1 MRSGGQHGE
10 SEAGNEDTMVIRQVF
25 TPILIAASLVLL
37 ISFAIRASFGVFQIP
52 IANDLGW
59 FRTEFSL
66 AIAIQNLSWGIATP
80 FFGAF
85 AEKLGDRK
93 AIFVGVL
100 IYALGLALSS
110 IATTASGHQMLE
122 ILVGVGIAG
131 TGFGVVLGV
140 VGRASSDQH
149 RSLALGITTAAGSA
163 GQIIGPPL
171 TQYLLHSMA
180 WQDVFLFYS
189 GLVLL
194 ALLSLPFLKAPPK
207 VSKSELEESLSRILN
222 IAVRD
227 PSYIL
232 IFVGFF
238 SCGFQLAF
246 ITAHF
251 PAFVTEACATIDPNG
266 LLAKMGIRDT
276 ADLGAFSIAV
286 IGVFNI
292 FGTITAGALGGRYPK
307 RLLLAGIYMAR
318 TVLFSWFILTPM
330 TPVTVLIFSSLIGSL
345 WLATVPL
352 TSGLVAYIY
361 GLKYMGTLY
370 GLVFLSH
377 QVGSFVGVWLGG
389 DFYDRFGSYDVVW
402 WVGVGTGLLSAVVHL
417 PVREMPINDRLATT
431 QPHHSG

>member
-1 MRSGGQHGE
+1 MKGPEMMSSRH
-10 SEAGNEDTMVIRQVF
+10 VF

-66 AIAIQNLSWGIATP
+66 AIAIQNLAWGIATP
-80 FFGAF
+80 LFGAF

-93 AIFVGVL
+93 AVVVGVL
-100 IYALGLALSS
+100 VYALGLALSS
-110 IATTASGHQMLE
+110 MASTATSHQLLE

-131 TGFGVVLGV
+131 TGFGVILGV
-140 VGRASSDQH
+140 VGRAASDET

-163 GQIIGPPL
+163 GQIVGPPL
-171 TQYLLHSMA
+171 TQYLLNA
-180 WQDVFLFYS
+180 TTWQTVFLMYA
-189 GLVLL
+189 GVILL
-194 ALLSLPFLKAPPK
+194 ALLALPFMKAPPK
-207 VSKSELEESLSRILN
+207 VSAQGLEQSLSKILN

-227 PSYIL
+227 PSYAL
-232 IFVGFF
+232 IFIGFF

-246 ITAHF
+246 VTAHF

-266 LLAKMGIRDT
+266 ILAKMGVRDT
-276 ADLGAFSIAV
+276 ADLGAVSIAV
-286 IGVFNI
+286 IGLFNI
-292 FGTITAGALGGRYPK
+292 IGTVTAGALGGRYSK
-307 RLLLAGIYMAR
+307 RLLLAWIYLGR
-318 TVLFSWFILTPM
+318 TVLSAWFILMPM
-330 TPVTVLIFSSLIGSL
+330 TPTTVLVFSAVMGSL

-377 QVGSFVGVWLGG
+377 QIGSFVGVWLGG
-389 DFYDRFGSYDVVW
+389 DFYDRFGSYEIVW
-402 WVGVGTGLLSAVVHL
+402 WVGVGTGLLSAIVHL
-417 PVREMPINDRLATT
+417 PVKEMPYQSRA
-431 QPHHSG
+431 QAA

>member
-1 MRSGGQHGE
+1 MMS
-10 SEAGNEDTMVIRQVF
+10 RQVF

-66 AIAIQNLSWGIATP
+66 AIAIQNLAWGIATP
-80 FFGAF
+80 LFGAF

-93 AIFVGVL
+93 AILVGVV
-100 IYALGLALSS
+100 IYALGLSLSS
-110 IATTASGHQMLE
+110 IATTASSHQMLE

-140 VGRASSDQH
+140 VGRAASDEH

-163 GQIIGPPL
+163 GQIVGPPL
-171 TQYLLHSMA
+171 TQYLLNSMP
-180 WQDVFLFYS
+180 WQNVFLFYS
-189 GLVLL
+189 GLILL
-194 ALLSLPFLKAPPK
+194 ALLSLPFLKAPAK
-207 VSKSELEESLSRILN
+207 ASKNEIEQSLARIVN
-222 IAVRD
+222 IAIRD
-227 PSYIL
+227 PSYLL
-232 IFVGFF
+232 IFIGFF

-266 LLAKMGIRDT
+266 ILAKLGVKDT
-276 ADLGAFSIAV
+276 ADLGAISIAV

-292 FGTITAGALGGRYPK
+292 IGTITAGALGGKYSK

-318 TVLFSWFILTPM
+318 TLLFSWFILTPM

-361 GLKYMGTLY
+361 GLRYMGTLY

-377 QVGSFVGVWLGG
+377 QIGGFVGVWLGG
-389 DFYDRFGSYDVVW
+389 DFYDRFGSYEVVW
-402 WVGVGTGLLSAVVHL
+402 WVGVGTGLLSAIVHL
-417 PVREMPINDRLATT
+417 PVKETPYQSRL
-431 QPHHSG
+431 QVV

>member
-1 MRSGGQHGE
+1 MMS
-10 SEAGNEDTMVIRQVF
+10 SRQVF

-66 AIAIQNLSWGIATP
+66 AIAIQNLAWGIATP
-80 FFGAF
+80 LFGAF

-93 AIFVGVL
+93 AVVVGVL
-100 IYALGLALSS
+100 VYALGLALSS
-110 IATTASGHQMLE
+110 MASTATSHQLLE

-131 TGFGVVLGV
+131 TGFGVILGV
-140 VGRASSDQH
+140 VGRAASDET

-163 GQIIGPPL
+163 GQIVGPPL
-171 TQYLLHSMA
+171 TQYLLNA
-180 WQDVFLFYS
+180 TTWQTVFLMYA
-189 GLVLL
+189 GVILL
-194 ALLSLPFLKAPPK
+194 ALLALPFMKAPPR
-207 VSKSELEESLSRILN
+207 VSAQGLEQSLSKILN

-227 PSYIL
+227 PSYAL
-232 IFVGFF
+232 IFIGFF

-246 ITAHF
+246 VTAHF

-266 LLAKMGIRDT
+266 ILAKMGVRDT
-276 ADLGAFSIAV
+276 ADLGAVSIAV
-286 IGVFNI
+286 IGIFNI
-292 FGTITAGALGGRYPK
+292 IGTVTAGALGGRFSK
-307 RLLLAGIYMAR
+307 RLLLASIYFAR
-318 TVLFSWFILTPM
+318 TLLFAWFILTPM
-330 TPVTVLIFSSLIGSL
+330 TSVTVIIFSIFIGSL

-377 QVGSFVGVWLGG
+377 QIGSFVGVWLGG
-389 DFYDRFGSYDVVW
+389 DFYDRFGSYEIVW
-402 WVGVGTGLLSAVVHL
+402 WVGVGTGLLSAIVHL
-417 PVREMPINDRLATT
+417 PVKEMPYQSREQAA
-431 QPHHSG
+431 

>member
-1 MRSGGQHGE
+1 MMS
-10 SEAGNEDTMVIRQVF
+10 SRQVF

-66 AIAIQNLSWGIATP
+66 AIAIQNLAWGIATP
-80 FFGAF
+80 LFGAF

-93 AIFVGVL
+93 AVVVGVL
-100 IYALGLALSS
+100 VYALGLALSS
-110 IATTASGHQMLE
+110 MASTATSHQLLE

-131 TGFGVVLGV
+131 TGFGVILGI
-140 VGRASSDQH
+140 VGRAASDET

-163 GQIIGPPL
+163 GQIVGPPL
-171 TQYLLHSMA
+171 TQYLLNA
-180 WQDVFLFYS
+180 TTWQTVFLMYA
-189 GLVLL
+189 GVILL
-194 ALLSLPFLKAPPK
+194 ALLALPFMKAPPR
-207 VSKSELEESLSRILN
+207 VSAQGLEQSLSKILN

-227 PSYIL
+227 PSYAL
-232 IFVGFF
+232 IFIGFF

-246 ITAHF
+246 VTAHF

-266 LLAKMGIRDT
+266 ILAKMGVRDT

-286 IGVFNI
+286 IGIFNI
-292 FGTITAGALGGRYPK
+292 IGTVTAGALGGRFSK
-307 RLLLAGIYMAR
+307 RLLLASIYFAR
-318 TVLFSWFILTPM
+318 TLLFAWFILTPM
-330 TPVTVLIFSSLIGSL
+330 TPVTVIIFSIFIGSL

-377 QVGSFVGVWLGG
+377 QIGGFVGVWLGG
-389 DFYDRFGSYDVVW
+389 DFYDRFGSYEIVW
-402 WVGVGTGLLSAVVHL
+402 WVGVGTGLLSAIVHL
-417 PVREMPINDRLATT
+417 PVREMPYQSREQAA
-431 QPHHSG
+431 

>member
-1 MRSGGQHGE
+1 MS
-10 SEAGNEDTMVIRQVF
+10 SRQVF

-66 AIAIQNLSWGIATP
+66 AIAIQNLAWGIATP
-80 FFGAF
+80 LFGAF

-93 AIFVGVL
+93 AVVVGVL
-100 IYALGLALSS
+100 VYALGLALSS
-110 IATTASGHQMLE
+110 MASTATSHQLLE

-131 TGFGVVLGV
+131 TGFGVILGI
-140 VGRASSDQH
+140 VGRAASDET

-163 GQIIGPPL
+163 GQIVGPPL
-171 TQYLLHSMA
+171 TQYLLNA
-180 WQDVFLFYS
+180 TTWQTVFLMYA
-189 GLVLL
+189 GVILL
-194 ALLSLPFLKAPPK
+194 ALLALPFMKAPPR
-207 VSKSELEESLSRILN
+207 VSAQGLEQSLSKILN

-227 PSYIL
+227 PSYAL
-232 IFVGFF
+232 IFIGFF

-246 ITAHF
+246 VTAHF

-266 LLAKMGIRDT
+266 ILAKMGVRDT

-286 IGVFNI
+286 IGIFNI
-292 FGTITAGALGGRYPK
+292 IGTVTAGALGGRFSK
-307 RLLLAGIYMAR
+307 RLLLASIYFAR
-318 TVLFSWFILTPM
+318 TVLFAWFILTPM
-330 TPVTVLIFSSLIGSL
+330 TPVTVIIFSIFIGSL

-377 QVGSFVGVWLGG
+377 QIGGFVGVWLGG
-389 DFYDRFGSYDVVW
+389 DFYDRFGSYEIVW
-402 WVGVGTGLLSAVVHL
+402 WVGVGTGLLSAIVHL
-417 PVREMPINDRLATT
+417 PVKEMPYQSREQAA
-431 QPHHSG
+431 

>member
-1 MRSGGQHGE
+1 MMSSRH
-10 SEAGNEDTMVIRQVF
+10 VF

-66 AIAIQNLSWGIATP
+66 AIAIQNLAWGIATP
-80 FFGAF
+80 LFGAF

-93 AIFVGVL
+93 AVVVGVL
-100 IYALGLALSS
+100 VYALGLALSS
-110 IATTASGHQMLE
+110 MASTATSHQLLE

-131 TGFGVVLGV
+131 TGFGVILGV
-140 VGRASSDQH
+140 VGRAASDET

-163 GQIIGPPL
+163 GQIVGPPL
-171 TQYLLHSMA
+171 TQYLLNA
-180 WQDVFLFYS
+180 TTWQTVFLMYA
-189 GLVLL
+189 GVILL
-194 ALLSLPFLKAPPK
+194 ALLALPFMKAPPR
-207 VSKSELEESLSRILN
+207 VSAQGLEQSLSKILN

-227 PSYIL
+227 PSYAL
-232 IFVGFF
+232 IFIGFF

-246 ITAHF
+246 VTAHF

-266 LLAKMGIRDT
+266 ILAKMGVRDT
-276 ADLGAFSIAV
+276 ADLGAVSIAV
-286 IGVFNI
+286 IGLFNI
-292 FGTITAGALGGRYPK
+292 IGTVTAGALGGRYSK
-307 RLLLAGIYMAR
+307 RLLLAWIYLGR
-318 TVLFSWFILTPM
+318 TVLSAWFILMPM
-330 TPVTVLIFSSLIGSL
+330 TPTTVLVFSAVMGSL

-377 QVGSFVGVWLGG
+377 QIGSFVGVWLGG
-389 DFYDRFGSYDVVW
+389 DFYDRFGSYEMVW
-402 WVGVGTGLLSAVVHL
+402 WVGVGTGLLSAIVHL
-417 PVREMPINDRLATT
+417 PVKEMPYQSRA
-431 QPHHSG
+431 QAA

>member
-1 MRSGGQHGE
+1 MKGPEMMSSRH
-10 SEAGNEDTMVIRQVF
+10 VF

-66 AIAIQNLSWGIATP
+66 AIAIQNLAWGIATP
-80 FFGAF
+80 LFGAF

-93 AIFVGVL
+93 AVVVGVL
-100 IYALGLALSS
+100 VYALGLALSS
-110 IATTASGHQMLE
+110 MASTATSHQLLE

-131 TGFGVVLGV
+131 TGFGVILGV
-140 VGRASSDQH
+140 VGRAASDET

-163 GQIIGPPL
+163 GQIVGPPL
-171 TQYLLHSMA
+171 TQYLLNA
-180 WQDVFLFYS
+180 TTWQTVFLMYA
-189 GLVLL
+189 GVILL
-194 ALLSLPFLKAPPK
+194 ALLALPFMKAPPR
-207 VSKSELEESLSRILN
+207 VSAQGLEQSLSKILN

-227 PSYIL
+227 PSYAL
-232 IFVGFF
+232 IFIGFF

-246 ITAHF
+246 VTAHF

-266 LLAKMGIRDT
+266 ILAKMGVRDT
-276 ADLGAFSIAV
+276 ADLGAVSIAV
-286 IGVFNI
+286 IGLFNI
-292 FGTITAGALGGRYPK
+292 IGTVTAGALGGRYSK
-307 RLLLAGIYMAR
+307 RLLLAWIYLGR
-318 TVLFSWFILTPM
+318 TVLSAWFILMPM
-330 TPVTVLIFSSLIGSL
+330 TPTTVLVFSAVMGSL

-377 QVGSFVGVWLGG
+377 QIGSFVGVWLGG
-389 DFYDRFGSYDVVW
+389 DFYDRFGSYEIVW
-402 WVGVGTGLLSAVVHL
+402 WVGVGTGLLSAIVHL
-417 PVREMPINDRLATT
+417 PVKEMPYQSRA
-431 QPHHSG
+431 QAA

>member
-1 MRSGGQHGE
+1 MMSSRH
-10 SEAGNEDTMVIRQVF
+10 VF

-66 AIAIQNLSWGIATP
+66 AIAIQNLAWGIATP
-80 FFGAF
+80 LFGAF

-93 AIFVGVL
+93 AVVVGVL
-100 IYALGLALSS
+100 VYALGLALSS
-110 IATTASGHQMLE
+110 MASTATSHQLLE

-131 TGFGVVLGV
+131 TGFGVILGV
-140 VGRASSDQH
+140 VGRAASDET

-163 GQIIGPPL
+163 GQIVGPPL
-171 TQYLLHSMA
+171 TQYLLNA
-180 WQDVFLFYS
+180 TTWQTVFLMYA
-189 GLVLL
+189 GVILL
-194 ALLSLPFLKAPPK
+194 ALLALPFMKAPPK
-207 VSKSELEESLSRILN
+207 VSAQGLEQSLSKILN

-227 PSYIL
+227 PSYAL
-232 IFVGFF
+232 IFIGFF

-246 ITAHF
+246 VTAHF

-266 LLAKMGIRDT
+266 ILAKMGVRDT
-276 ADLGAFSIAV
+276 ADLGAVSIAV
-286 IGVFNI
+286 IGIFNI
-292 FGTITAGALGGRYPK
+292 IGTVTAGALGGRYSK
-307 RLLLAGIYMAR
+307 RLLLAWIYLGR
-318 TVLFSWFILTPM
+318 TVLSAWFILMPM
-330 TPVTVLIFSSLIGSL
+330 TPTTVLVFSAVMGSL

-377 QVGSFVGVWLGG
+377 QIGSFVGVWLGG
-389 DFYDRFGSYDVVW
+389 DFYDRFGSYEIVW
-402 WVGVGTGLLSAVVHL
+402 WVGVGTGLLSAIVHL
-417 PVREMPINDRLATT
+417 PVKEMPYQSRA
-431 QPHHSG
+431 QAA

>member
-1 MRSGGQHGE
+1 MMS
-10 SEAGNEDTMVIRQVF
+10 RQVF

-66 AIAIQNLSWGIATP
+66 AIAIQNLAWGIATP
-80 FFGAF
+80 LFGAF

-93 AIFVGVL
+93 AILVGVV
-100 IYALGLALSS
+100 IYALGLSLSS
-110 IATTASGHQMLE
+110 IATTASSHQMLE

-140 VGRASSDQH
+140 VGRAASDEH

-163 GQIIGPPL
+163 GQIVGPPL
-171 TQYLLHSMA
+171 TQYLLNSMA
-180 WQDVFLFYS
+180 WQNVFLFYS
-189 GLVLL
+189 GLILL
-194 ALLSLPFLKAPPK
+194 ALLSLPFLKAPAK
-207 VSKSELEESLSRILN
+207 ASNNEIEQSLARIVN

-227 PSYIL
+227 PSYLL
-232 IFVGFF
+232 IFIGFF

-266 LLAKMGIRDT
+266 ILAKLGVKDT
-276 ADLGAFSIAV
+276 ADLGAVSIAV

-292 FGTITAGALGGRYPK
+292 IGTITAGALGGKYSK

-318 TVLFSWFILTPM
+318 TLLFSWFILTPM

-377 QVGSFVGVWLGG
+377 QIGSFVGVWLGG

-402 WVGVGTGLLSAVVHL
+402 WVGVGTGLLSAIVHL
-417 PVREMPINDRLATT
+417 PVKEKPYQSRL
-431 QPHHSG
+431 QVV

>member
-1 MRSGGQHGE
+1 MKGAEMMS
-10 SEAGNEDTMVIRQVF
+10 SRQVF

-66 AIAIQNLSWGIATP
+66 AIAIQNLAWGIATP
-80 FFGAF
+80 LFGAF

-93 AIFVGVL
+93 AVVVGVL
-100 IYALGLALSS
+100 VYALGLALSS
-110 IATTASGHQMLE
+110 MASTATSHQLLE

-131 TGFGVVLGV
+131 TGFGVILGV
-140 VGRASSDQH
+140 VGRAASDET

-163 GQIIGPPL
+163 GQIVGPPL
-171 TQYLLHSMA
+171 TQYLLNA
-180 WQDVFLFYS
+180 TTWQTVFLMYA
-189 GLVLL
+189 GVILL
-194 ALLSLPFLKAPPK
+194 ALLALPFMKAPPR
-207 VSKSELEESLSRILN
+207 VSAQGLEQSLSKILN

-227 PSYIL
+227 PSYAL

-246 ITAHF
+246 VTAHF

-266 LLAKMGIRDT
+266 ILAKMGVRDT

-286 IGVFNI
+286 IGIFNI
-292 FGTITAGALGGRYPK
+292 IGTVTAGALGGRFSK
-307 RLLLAGIYMAR
+307 RLLLASIYFAR
-318 TVLFSWFILTPM
+318 TVLFAWFILTPM
-330 TPVTVLIFSSLIGSL
+330 TPVTVIIFSIFIGSL

-377 QVGSFVGVWLGG
+377 QIGGFVGVWLGG
-389 DFYDRFGSYDVVW
+389 DFYDRFGSYEIVW
-402 WVGVGTGLLSAVVHL
+402 WVGVGTGLLSAIVHL
-417 PVREMPINDRLATT
+417 PVREMPYQSREQAA
-431 QPHHSG
+431 

>member
-1 MRSGGQHGE
+1 MMSSRH
-10 SEAGNEDTMVIRQVF
+10 VF

-66 AIAIQNLSWGIATP
+66 AIAIQNLAWGIATP
-80 FFGAF
+80 LFGAF

-93 AIFVGVL
+93 AVVVGVL
-100 IYALGLALSS
+100 VYALGLALSS
-110 IATTASGHQMLE
+110 MASTATSHQLLE

-131 TGFGVVLGV
+131 TGFGVILGV
-140 VGRASSDQH
+140 VGRAASDET

-163 GQIIGPPL
+163 GQIVGPPL
-171 TQYLLHSMA
+171 TQYLLNA
-180 WQDVFLFYS
+180 TTWQTVFLMYA
-189 GLVLL
+189 GVILL
-194 ALLSLPFLKAPPK
+194 ALLALPFMKAPPK
-207 VSKSELEESLSRILN
+207 VSAQGLEQSLRKILN

-227 PSYIL
+227 PSYAL
-232 IFVGFF
+232 IFIGFF

-246 ITAHF
+246 VTAHF

-266 LLAKMGIRDT
+266 ILAKMGVRDT
-276 ADLGAFSIAV
+276 ADLGAVSIAV
-286 IGVFNI
+286 IGLFNI
-292 FGTITAGALGGRYPK
+292 IGTVTAGALGGRYSK
-307 RLLLAGIYMAR
+307 RLLLAWIYLGR
-318 TVLFSWFILTPM
+318 TVLSAWFILMPM
-330 TPVTVLIFSSLIGSL
+330 TPTTVLVFSAVMGSL

-377 QVGSFVGVWLGG
+377 QIGSFVGVWLGG
-389 DFYDRFGSYDVVW
+389 DFYDRFGSYEIVW
-402 WVGVGTGLLSAVVHL
+402 WVGVGTGLLSAIVHL
-417 PVREMPINDRLATT
+417 PVKEMPYQSRA
-431 QPHHSG
+431 QAA

>member
-1 MRSGGQHGE
+1 MMS
-10 SEAGNEDTMVIRQVF
+10 SRQVF

-66 AIAIQNLSWGIATP
+66 AIAIQNLAWGIATP
-80 FFGAF
+80 LFGAF

-93 AIFVGVL
+93 AVVVGVL
-100 IYALGLALSS
+100 VYALGLALSS
-110 IATTASGHQMLE
+110 MASTATSHQLLE

-131 TGFGVVLGV
+131 TGFGVILGV
-140 VGRASSDQH
+140 VGRAASDET

-163 GQIIGPPL
+163 GQIVGPPL
-171 TQYLLHSMA
+171 TQYLLNA
-180 WQDVFLFYS
+180 TTWQNVFLMYA
-189 GLVLL
+189 GVILL
-194 ALLSLPFLKAPPK
+194 ALLALPFMKAPPR
-207 VSKSELEESLSRILN
+207 VSAQGLEQSLSKILN

-227 PSYIL
+227 PSYAL
-232 IFVGFF
+232 IFIGFF

-246 ITAHF
+246 VTAHF

-266 LLAKMGIRDT
+266 ILAKMGVRDT
-276 ADLGAFSIAV
+276 ADLGAVSIAV
-286 IGVFNI
+286 IGIFNI
-292 FGTITAGALGGRYPK
+292 IGTVTAGALGGRYSK
-307 RLLLAGIYMAR
+307 RLLLAWIYLGR
-318 TVLFSWFILTPM
+318 TVLSAWFILMPM
-330 TPVTVLIFSSLIGSL
+330 TPTTVLVFSAVMGSL

-377 QVGSFVGVWLGG
+377 QIGSFVGVWLGG
-389 DFYDRFGSYDVVW
+389 DFYDRFGSYEIVW
-402 WVGVGTGLLSAVVHL
+402 WVGVGTGLLSAIVHL
-417 PVREMPINDRLATT
+417 PINEKPIDDRSIVTT
-431 QPHHSG
+431 

>member
-1 MRSGGQHGE
+1 MKG
-10 SEAGNEDTMVIRQVF
+10 SEMMSSRQVF

-66 AIAIQNLSWGIATP
+66 AIAIQNLAWGIATP
-80 FFGAF
+80 LFGAF

-93 AIFVGVL
+93 AVVVGVL
-100 IYALGLALSS
+100 VYALGLALSS
-110 IATTASGHQMLE
+110 MASTATSHQLLE

-131 TGFGVVLGV
+131 TGFGVILGV
-140 VGRASSDQH
+140 VGRAASDET

-171 TQYLLHSMA
+171 TQYLLNA
-180 WQDVFLFYS
+180 TTWQTVFLMYA
-189 GLVLL
+189 GVILL
-194 ALLSLPFLKAPPK
+194 ALLALPFMKAPPR
-207 VSKSELEESLSRILN
+207 VSAQGLEQSLSKILN

-227 PSYIL
+227 PSYAL

-246 ITAHF
+246 VTAHF

-266 LLAKMGIRDT
+266 ILAKMGVRDT
-276 ADLGAFSIAV
+276 ADLGAVSIAV
-286 IGVFNI
+286 IGLFNI
-292 FGTITAGALGGRYPK
+292 IGTVTAGALGGRYSK
-307 RLLLAGIYMAR
+307 RLLLAWIYLGR
-318 TVLFSWFILTPM
+318 TVLSAWFILMPM
-330 TPVTVLIFSSLIGSL
+330 TPTTVLVFSAVMGSL

-377 QVGSFVGVWLGG
+377 QIGSFVGVWLGG
-389 DFYDRFGSYDVVW
+389 DFYDRFGSYEIVW
-402 WVGVGTGLLSAVVHL
+402 WVGVGTGLLSAIVHL
-417 PVREMPINDRLATT
+417 PVKEMPYQSRA
-431 QPHHSG
+431 QAA

>member
-1 MRSGGQHGE
+1 MMSSRH
-10 SEAGNEDTMVIRQVF
+10 VF

-66 AIAIQNLSWGIATP
+66 AIAIQNLAWGIATP
-80 FFGAF
+80 LFGAF

-93 AIFVGVL
+93 AVVVGVL
-100 IYALGLALSS
+100 VYALGLALSS
-110 IATTASGHQMLE
+110 MASTATSHQLLE

-131 TGFGVVLGV
+131 TGFGVILGV
-140 VGRASSDQH
+140 VGRAATDET

-163 GQIIGPPL
+163 GQIVGPPL
-171 TQYLLHSMA
+171 TQYLLNA
-180 WQDVFLFYS
+180 TTWQTVFLMYA
-189 GLVLL
+189 GVILL
-194 ALLSLPFLKAPPK
+194 ALLALPFMKAPPK
-207 VSKSELEESLSRILN
+207 VSAQGLEQSLSKILN

-227 PSYIL
+227 PSYAL
-232 IFVGFF
+232 IFIGFF

-246 ITAHF
+246 VTAHF

-266 LLAKMGIRDT
+266 ILAKMGVRDT
-276 ADLGAFSIAV
+276 ADLGAVSIAV
-286 IGVFNI
+286 IGIFNI
-292 FGTITAGALGGRYPK
+292 IGTVTAGALGGRYSK
-307 RLLLAGIYMAR
+307 RLLLAWIYLGR
-318 TVLFSWFILTPM
+318 TVLSAWFILMPM
-330 TPVTVLIFSSLIGSL
+330 TPTTVLVFSAVMGSL

-377 QVGSFVGVWLGG
+377 QIGSFVGVWLGG
-389 DFYDRFGSYDVVW
+389 DFYDRFGSYEIVW
-402 WVGVGTGLLSAVVHL
+402 WVGVGTGLLSAIVHL
-417 PVREMPINDRLATT
+417 PVKEMPYQSRA
-431 QPHHSG
+431 QAA

>member
-1 MRSGGQHGE
+1 ML
-10 SEAGNEDTMVIRQVF
+10 IRQVF
-25 TPILIAASLVLL
+25 TPILVAASLVLL

-80 FFGAF
+80 LFGAF

-93 AIFVGVL
+93 AIVVGVL
-100 IYALGLALSS
+100 VYALGLGLSS
-110 IATTASGHQMLE
+110 MASTPAEHQFLE

-131 TGFGVVLGV
+131 TGFGVILGV
-140 VGRASSDQH
+140 VGRAASDET
-149 RSLALGITTAAGSA
+149 RSLALGVTTAAGSA
-163 GQIIGPPL
+163 GQIVGPPL
-171 TQYLLHSMA
+171 TQYMLDTMA
-180 WQDVFLFYS
+180 WQSVFLVYA
-189 GLVLL
+189 GVVLM
-194 ALLSLPFLKAPPK
+194 ALFALPFMKAPAK
-207 VSKSELEESLSRILN
+207 ASKQELDESLSKILN

-232 IFVGFF
+232 IFIGFF

-246 ITAHF
+246 VTAHF

-266 LLAKMGIRDT
+266 ILAKMGVKDT
-276 ADLGAFSIAV
+276 ADLGAVAIAV

-292 FGTITAGALGGRYPK
+292 IGTVTAGALGGRYSK
-307 RLLLAGIYMAR
+307 RLLLAWIYLGR
-318 TVLFSWFILTPM
+318 TVLSAWFILTPM
-330 TPVTVLIFSSLIGSL
+330 TPTTVLIFSAIMGSL

-361 GLKYMGTLY
+361 GLRYMGTLY

-377 QVGSFVGVWLGG
+377 QIGSFVGVWLGG

-417 PVREMPINDRLATT
+417 PVKERPINDRLITA
-431 QPHHSG
+431 

>member
-1 MRSGGQHGE
+1 MMS
-10 SEAGNEDTMVIRQVF
+10 RQVF

-66 AIAIQNLSWGIATP
+66 AIAIQNLAWGIATP
-80 FFGAF
+80 LFGAF

-93 AIFVGVL
+93 AILVGVV
-100 IYALGLALSS
+100 IYALGLSLSS
-110 IATTASGHQMLE
+110 IATTASSHQMLE

-140 VGRASSDQH
+140 VGRAASDEH

-163 GQIIGPPL
+163 GQIVGPPL
-171 TQYLLHSMA
+171 TQYLLNSMP
-180 WQDVFLFYS
+180 WQNVFLFYS
-189 GLVLL
+189 GLILL
-194 ALLSLPFLKAPPK
+194 ALLSLPFLKAPAK
-207 VSKSELEESLSRILN
+207 ASKNEVEQSLARIVN
-222 IAVRD
+222 IAIRD
-227 PSYIL
+227 PSYVL
-232 IFVGFF
+232 IFIGFF

-266 LLAKMGIRDT
+266 ILAKLGVKDT
-276 ADLGAFSIAV
+276 ADLGAVSIAV

-292 FGTITAGALGGRYPK
+292 IGTITAGALGGKYSK

-318 TVLFSWFILTPM
+318 TLLFSWFILTPM

-361 GLKYMGTLY
+361 GLRYMGTLY

-377 QVGSFVGVWLGG
+377 QIGSFVGVWLGG

-402 WVGVGTGLLSAVVHL
+402 WVGVGTGLLSAIVHL
-417 PVREMPINDRLATT
+417 PVKEKPYQSRL
-431 QPHHSG
+431 QVV

>member
-1 MRSGGQHGE
+1 MMS
-10 SEAGNEDTMVIRQVF
+10 SRQVF

-66 AIAIQNLSWGIATP
+66 AIAIQNLAWGIATP
-80 FFGAF
+80 LFGAF

-93 AIFVGVL
+93 AVVVGVL
-100 IYALGLALSS
+100 VYALGLALSS
-110 IATTASGHQMLE
+110 MASTATSHQLLE

-131 TGFGVVLGV
+131 TGFGVILGV
-140 VGRASSDQH
+140 VGRAASDET

-163 GQIIGPPL
+163 GQIVGPPL
-171 TQYLLHSMA
+171 TQYLLNA
-180 WQDVFLFYS
+180 TTWQNVFLMYA
-189 GLVLL
+189 GVILL
-194 ALLSLPFLKAPPK
+194 ALLALPFMKAPPR
-207 VSKSELEESLSRILN
+207 VSAQGLEQSLSKILN

-227 PSYIL
+227 PSYAL

-246 ITAHF
+246 VTAHF

-266 LLAKMGIRDT
+266 ILAKMGVRDT

-286 IGVFNI
+286 IGIFNI
-292 FGTITAGALGGRYPK
+292 IGTVTAGALGGRFSK
-307 RLLLAGIYMAR
+307 RLLLASIYFAR
-318 TVLFSWFILTPM
+318 TVLFAWFILTPM
-330 TPVTVLIFSSLIGSL
+330 TPVTVIIFSIFIGSL

-377 QVGSFVGVWLGG
+377 QIGGFVGVWLGG
-389 DFYDRFGSYDVVW
+389 DFYDRFGSYEIVW
-402 WVGVGTGLLSAVVHL
+402 WVGVGTGLLSAIVHL
-417 PVREMPINDRLATT
+417 PVREMPYQSREQA
-431 QPHHSG
+431 P

>member
-1 MRSGGQHGE
+1 MKE
-10 SEAGNEDTMVIRQVF
+10 SEMMSSRQVF

-66 AIAIQNLSWGIATP
+66 AIAIQNLAWGIATP
-80 FFGAF
+80 LFGAF

-93 AIFVGVL
+93 AIVVGVL

-110 IATTASGHQMLE
+110 TASTATSHQLLE

-131 TGFGVVLGV
+131 TGFGVILGV
-140 VGRASSDQH
+140 VGRAASDKT

-163 GQIIGPPL
+163 GQIIGPPV
-171 TQYLLHSMA
+171 TQYLLNSMT
-180 WQDVFLFYS
+180 WQNVFLVYAGFI
-189 GLVLL
+189 LL
-194 ALLSLPFLKAPPK
+194 ALLALPFMKAPPK
-207 VSKSELEESLSRILN
+207 ASPQALEQSLGKILN
-222 IAVRD
+222 IAIRD
-227 PSYIL
+227 PSYAL
-232 IFVGFF
+232 IFIGFF

-246 ITAHF
+246 VTAHF

-266 LLAKMGIRDT
+266 ILAKMGVRDT
-276 ADLGAFSIAV
+276 ADLGALSIAV
-286 IGVFNI
+286 IGIFNI
-292 FGTITAGALGGRYPK
+292 IGTITAGALGGLFSK
-307 RLLLAGIYMAR
+307 RLLLASIYLAR
-318 TVLFSWFILTPM
+318 TVLFAWFILTPM
-330 TPVTVLIFSSLIGSL
+330 TSFTVIVFSMLIGFL

-377 QVGSFVGVWLGG
+377 QIGSFVGVWLGG
-389 DFYDRFGSYDVVW
+389 DFYDRFGSYEIVW
-402 WVGVGTGLLSAVVHL
+402 WVGVGTGLLSAIVHL
-417 PVREMPINDRLATT
+417 PVRERPIHDRVI
-431 QPHHSG
+431 PV

>member
-1 MRSGGQHGE
+1 MMS
-10 SEAGNEDTMVIRQVF
+10 SRQVF

-66 AIAIQNLSWGIATP
+66 AIAIQNLAWGIATP
-80 FFGAF
+80 LFGAF

-93 AIFVGVL
+93 AVVVGVL
-100 IYALGLALSS
+100 VYALGLALSS
-110 IATTASGHQMLE
+110 MASTATSHQLLE

-131 TGFGVVLGV
+131 TGFGVILGI
-140 VGRASSDQH
+140 VGRAASDET

-163 GQIIGPPL
+163 GQIVGPPL
-171 TQYLLHSMA
+171 TQYLLNA
-180 WQDVFLFYS
+180 TTWQTVFLMYA
-189 GLVLL
+189 GVILL
-194 ALLSLPFLKAPPK
+194 ALLALPFMKAPPR
-207 VSKSELEESLSRILN
+207 VSAQGLEQSLSKILN

-227 PSYIL
+227 PSYAL
-232 IFVGFF
+232 IFIGFF

-246 ITAHF
+246 VTAHF

-266 LLAKMGIRDT
+266 ILAKMGVRDT
-276 ADLGAFSIAV
+276 ADLGAVSIAV
-286 IGVFNI
+286 IGIFNI
-292 FGTITAGALGGRYPK
+292 IGTVTAGALGGRYSK
-307 RLLLAGIYMAR
+307 RLLLAWIYLGR
-318 TVLFSWFILTPM
+318 TVLSAWFILMPM
-330 TPVTVLIFSSLIGSL
+330 TPTTVLVFSAVMGSL

-377 QVGSFVGVWLGG
+377 QIGSFVGVWLGG
-389 DFYDRFGSYDVVW
+389 DFYDRFGSYEIVW
-402 WVGVGTGLLSAVVHL
+402 WVGVGTGLLSAIVHL
-417 PVREMPINDRLATT
+417 PINEKPIDDRSIVTT
-431 QPHHSG
+431 

>member
-1 MRSGGQHGE
+1 MMS
-10 SEAGNEDTMVIRQVF
+10 TRQVF

-59 FRTEFSL
+59 FRAEFSL

-93 AIFVGVL
+93 AILVGVL
-100 IYALGLALSS
+100 VYAVGLALSS
-110 IATTASGHQMLE
+110 MASTAVSHQLLE

-131 TGFGVVLGV
+131 TGFGVILGV
-140 VGRASSDQH
+140 VGRAASDKT

-171 TQYLLHSMA
+171 TQHLLNSMT
-180 WQDVFLFYS
+180 WQNVFLVYS
-189 GLVLL
+189 GLILL
-194 ALLSLPFLKAPPK
+194 ALLSLPFLKAPAK

-222 IAVRD
+222 IAIRD

-266 LLAKMGIRDT
+266 LLAKMGIKDT
-276 ADLGAFSIAV
+276 ADLGAVAIAV
-286 IGVFNI
+286 IGIFNI
-292 FGTITAGALGGRYPK
+292 IGTVSAGALGGRYPK
-307 RLLLAGIYMAR
+307 RILLVAIYLARM
-318 TVLFSWFILTPM
+318 VLFSWFILTPM
-330 TPVTVLIFSSLIGSL
+330 TPLTVLIFSSLIGTL

-361 GLKYMGTLY
+361 GLRYMGTLY

-377 QVGSFVGVWLGG
+377 QIGSFVGVWLGG

-402 WVGVGTGLLSAVVHL
+402 WVGIGTGFLSALVHL
-417 PVREMPINDRLATT
+417 PVRERPIHDRVVPA
-431 QPHHSG
+431 

>member
-1 MRSGGQHGE
+1 MKGAEMMSSRH
-10 SEAGNEDTMVIRQVF
+10 VF

-66 AIAIQNLSWGIATP
+66 AIAIQNLAWGIATP
-80 FFGAF
+80 LFGAF

-93 AIFVGVL
+93 AVVVGVL
-100 IYALGLALSS
+100 VYALGLALSS
-110 IATTASGHQMLE
+110 MASTATSHQLLE

-131 TGFGVVLGV
+131 TGFGVILGV
-140 VGRASSDQH
+140 VGRAATDET

-163 GQIIGPPL
+163 GQIVGPPL
-171 TQYLLHSMA
+171 TQYLLNA
-180 WQDVFLFYS
+180 TTWQTVFLMYA
-189 GLVLL
+189 GVILL
-194 ALLSLPFLKAPPK
+194 ALLALPFMKAPPR
-207 VSKSELEESLSRILN
+207 VSAQGLEQSLSKILN

-227 PSYIL
+227 PSYAL
-232 IFVGFF
+232 IFIGFF

-246 ITAHF
+246 VTAHF

-266 LLAKMGIRDT
+266 ILAKMGVRDT
-276 ADLGAFSIAV
+276 ADLGAVSIAV
-286 IGVFNI
+286 IGLFNI
-292 FGTITAGALGGRYPK
+292 IGTVTAGALGGRYSK
-307 RLLLAGIYMAR
+307 RLLLAWIYLGR
-318 TVLFSWFILTPM
+318 TVLSAWFILMPM
-330 TPVTVLIFSSLIGSL
+330 TPTTVLVFSAVMGSL

-377 QVGSFVGVWLGG
+377 QIGSFVGVWLGG
-389 DFYDRFGSYDVVW
+389 DFYDRFGSYEIVW
-402 WVGVGTGLLSAVVHL
+402 WVGVGTGLLSAIVHL
-417 PVREMPINDRLATT
+417 PVKEMPYQSRA
-431 QPHHSG
+431 QAA

>member
-1 MRSGGQHGE
+1 MMSSRH
-10 SEAGNEDTMVIRQVF
+10 VF

-66 AIAIQNLSWGIATP
+66 AIAIQNLAWGIATP
-80 FFGAF
+80 LFGAF

-93 AIFVGVL
+93 AVVVGVL
-100 IYALGLALSS
+100 VYALGLALSS
-110 IATTASGHQMLE
+110 MASTATSHQLLE

-131 TGFGVVLGV
+131 TGFGVILGI
-140 VGRASSDQH
+140 VGRAASDET

-163 GQIIGPPL
+163 GQIVGPPL
-171 TQYLLHSMA
+171 TQYLLNA
-180 WQDVFLFYS
+180 TTWQTVFLMYA
-189 GLVLL
+189 GVILL
-194 ALLSLPFLKAPPK
+194 ALLALPFMKAPPR
-207 VSKSELEESLSRILN
+207 VSAQGLEQSLSKILN

-227 PSYIL
+227 PSYAL
-232 IFVGFF
+232 IFIGFF

-246 ITAHF
+246 VTAHF

-266 LLAKMGIRDT
+266 ILAKMGVRDT
-276 ADLGAFSIAV
+276 ADLGAVSIAV
-286 IGVFNI
+286 IGIFNI
-292 FGTITAGALGGRYPK
+292 IGTVTAGALGGRYSK
-307 RLLLAGIYMAR
+307 RLLLAWIYLGR
-318 TVLFSWFILTPM
+318 TVLSALFILMPM
-330 TPVTVLIFSSLIGSL
+330 TPTTVLVFSAVMGSL

-377 QVGSFVGVWLGG
+377 QIGSFVGVWLGG
-389 DFYDRFGSYDVVW
+389 DFYDRFGSYEIVW
-402 WVGVGTGLLSAVVHL
+402 WVGVGTGLLSAIVHL
-417 PVREMPINDRLATT
+417 PINEKPIDDRSIVTT
-431 QPHHSG
+431 

>member
-1 MRSGGQHGE
+1 MKGAEMMSSRH
-10 SEAGNEDTMVIRQVF
+10 VF

-66 AIAIQNLSWGIATP
+66 AIAIQNLAWGIATP
-80 FFGAF
+80 LFGAF

-93 AIFVGVL
+93 AVVVGVL
-100 IYALGLALSS
+100 VYALGLALSS
-110 IATTASGHQMLE
+110 MASTATSHQLLE

-131 TGFGVVLGV
+131 TGFGVILGV
-140 VGRASSDQH
+140 VGRAASDET

-171 TQYLLHSMA
+171 TQYLLNA
-180 WQDVFLFYS
+180 TTWQTVFLMYA
-189 GLVLL
+189 GVILL
-194 ALLSLPFLKAPPK
+194 ALLALPFMKAPPK
-207 VSKSELEESLSRILN
+207 VSAQGLEQSLRKILN
-222 IAVRD
+222 IAIRD
-227 PSYIL
+227 PSYAL
-232 IFVGFF
+232 IFIGFF

-246 ITAHF
+246 VTAHF

-266 LLAKMGIRDT
+266 ILAKMGVRDT
-276 ADLGAFSIAV
+276 ADLGAVSIAV
-286 IGVFNI
+286 IGLFNI
-292 FGTITAGALGGRYPK
+292 IGTVTAGALGGRYSK
-307 RLLLAGIYMAR
+307 RLLLAWIYLGR
-318 TVLFSWFILTPM
+318 TVLSAWFILMPM
-330 TPVTVLIFSSLIGSL
+330 TPTTVLVFSAVMGSL

-377 QVGSFVGVWLGG
+377 QIGSFVGVWLGG
-389 DFYDRFGSYDVVW
+389 DFYDRFGSYEIVW
-402 WVGVGTGLLSAVVHL
+402 WVGVGTGLLSAIVHL
-417 PVREMPINDRLATT
+417 PVKEMPYQSRA
-431 QPHHSG
+431 QAA

>member
-1 MRSGGQHGE
+1 M
-10 SEAGNEDTMVIRQVF
+10 NFRQVF
-25 TPILIAASLVLL
+25 TPILIAASIVLL

-66 AIAIQNLSWGIATP
+66 AIAIQNLAWGIATP
-80 FFGAF
+80 LFGAF

-93 AIFVGVL
+93 AIVVGVL
-100 IYALGLALSS
+100 VYALGLGLSS
-110 IATTASGHQMLE
+110 MASTAAGHQFLE

-131 TGFGVVLGV
+131 TGFGVILGV
-140 VGRASSDQH
+140 VGRSATDET
-149 RSLALGITTAAGSA
+149 RSLALGVTTAAGSA
-163 GQIIGPPL
+163 GQIVGPPL
-171 TQYLLHSMA
+171 TQYMLDTMP
-180 WQDVFLFYS
+180 WQSVFLVYA
-189 GLVLL
+189 GIVLM
-194 ALLSLPFLKAPPK
+194 ALFALPFMKAPAK
-207 VSKSELEESLSRILN
+207 ASKKELEESLSKILN

-232 IFVGFF
+232 IFIGFF

-246 ITAHF
+246 VTAHF

-266 LLAKMGIRDT
+266 ILAKMGVKDT
-276 ADLGAFSIAV
+276 ADLGAVAIAV

-292 FGTITAGALGGRYPK
+292 IGTITAGALGGRYSK
-307 RLLLAGIYMAR
+307 RLLLAWIYLGR
-318 TVLFSWFILTPM
+318 TVLSAWFILTPM
-330 TPVTVLIFSSLIGSL
+330 TPTTVLIFSAIMGSL

-377 QVGSFVGVWLGG
+377 QIGSFVGVWLGG

-402 WVGVGTGLLSAVVHL
+402 WVGVATGLLSAIVHL
-417 PVREMPINDRLATT
+417 PVKEMPYQSRP
-431 QPHHSG
+431 QVV

>member
-1 MRSGGQHGE
+1 
-10 SEAGNEDTMVIRQVF
+10 MVIRQVF

-37 ISFAIRASFGVFQIP
+37 VSFAIRASFGVFQIP

-66 AIAIQNLSWGIATP
+66 AIAIQNLAWGIATP
-80 FFGAF
+80 LFGAF

-93 AIFVGVL
+93 AIVVGVL
-100 IYALGLALSS
+100 VYASGLGLSS
-110 IATTASGHQMLE
+110 MASTATGHQFLE
-122 ILVGVGIAG
+122 ILVGIGIAG

-140 VGRASSDQH
+140 VGRSASDKT
-149 RSLALGITTAAGSA
+149 RSLALGVTTAAGSA
-163 GQIIGPPL
+163 GQIVGPPL
-171 TQYLLHSMA
+171 TQFMLDTMA
-180 WQDVFLFYS
+180 WQSVFLVYA
-189 GLVLL
+189 GIILMVLF
-194 ALLSLPFLKAPPK
+194 ALPFIKAPVK
-207 VSKSELEESLSRILN
+207 ATKKEVEESLSKILN

-232 IFVGFF
+232 IFIGFF

-246 ITAHF
+246 VTAHF

-266 LLAKMGIRDT
+266 ILAKMGVKDT
-276 ADLGAFSIAV
+276 ADLGAVAIAV
-286 IGVFNI
+286 IGFFNI
-292 FGTITAGALGGRYPK
+292 IGTVTAGALGGRYSK
-307 RLLLAGIYMAR
+307 RLLLAWIYLGR
-318 TVLFSWFILTPM
+318 TVLSAWFILTPM
-330 TPVTVLIFSSLIGSL
+330 TPTSVLIFSAIMGSL

-377 QVGSFVGVWLGG
+377 QIGSFVGVWLGG

-402 WVGVGTGLLSAVVHL
+402 WVGVATGLLSAIVHL
-417 PVREMPINDRLATT
+417 PVKEMPYQSRV
-431 QPHHSG
+431 QVV

>member
-1 MRSGGQHGE
+1 MS
-10 SEAGNEDTMVIRQVF
+10 SRQVF

-37 ISFAIRASFGVFQIP
+37 VSFAIRASFGVFQIP

-66 AIAIQNLSWGIATP
+66 AIAIQNLAWGIATP
-80 FFGAF
+80 LFGAF

-93 AIFVGVL
+93 AVVVGVL
-100 IYALGLALSS
+100 VYALGLALSS
-110 IATTASGHQMLE
+110 MATTAASHQLLE

-131 TGFGVVLGV
+131 TGFGVILGI
-140 VGRASSDQH
+140 VGRAASDET

-163 GQIIGPPL
+163 GQIVGPPL
-171 TQYLLHSMA
+171 TQYLLNSTT
-180 WQDVFLFYS
+180 WQTVFLMYA
-189 GLVLL
+189 GVILL
-194 ALLSLPFLKAPPK
+194 ALLALPFLKAPPK
-207 VSKSELEESLSRILN
+207 LGPQELEQSLSKILN

-227 PSYIL
+227 PSYAL
-232 IFVGFF
+232 IFIGFF

-246 ITAHF
+246 VAAHF

-266 LLAKMGIRDT
+266 ILAKMGVRDT
-276 ADLGAFSIAV
+276 ADLGAVSIAV
-286 IGVFNI
+286 IGIFNI
-292 FGTITAGALGGRYPK
+292 VGTVTAGALGGRYSK
-307 RLLLAGIYMAR
+307 RLLLAWIYLGR
-318 TVLFSWFILTPM
+318 TVLSAWFILMPM
-330 TPVTVLIFSSLIGSL
+330 TPTTVLVFSALMGSL

-377 QVGSFVGVWLGG
+377 QIGSFVGVWLGG
-389 DFYDRFGSYDVVW
+389 DFYDRFGSYEIVW

-417 PVREMPINDRLATT
+417 PVKEKPINDRVVTA
-431 QPHHSG
+431 